1 MATNNMPWG
10 DAFIVQ
16 TPTLDRWSQ
25 QLYQEQKIRQAKQ
38 QQEDAALDANI
49 QKEIGKVRSV
59 DTPEVIQAYHDYK
72 QGKKQLLFDKQLQKD
87 PLAYN
92 QAQQKV
98 LQDYQRVFTTAN
110 KSAEIKDMQKQL
122 ATDRIKNPNAYADD
136 FGDRI
141 ATLIN
146 TPVSKAGQHE
156 VYGDLTNPDSYRY
169 QGSNTDWSKIVND
182 AAGKTIKSSGTPTT
196 LPGGL
201 QTSTPIYEYG
211 NTPAQIKD
219 NILGTMAVHQ
229 TGRDAAYTWDHI
241 PEADIE
247 KTVKDF
253 QAIPK
258 EDWQKMGLQEPQ
270 DIMPKNPDNKAEN
283 LASYFAMKHFIANRP
298 RFVENK
304 LQDNKKAVLDYN
316 LNKSLILAGVN
327 HGYRNAEIKLRDELK
342 NRDESGQNDAMDEL
356 YDEVKKDA
364 LNNRIKYEPVEGQPY
379 DQYQMKATPG
389 MKKIFGVPDG
399 KGHMIYPDDFR
410 FSKDFTKV
418 TPVYLEHSY
427 DDKNN
432 RTEEVVKDKNNRAKV
447 LMDLSK
453 PILESEF
460 KQRWKKEIMG
470 AGAYGKTL
478 KGGGQK
484 TSVPAENKVED
495 LRKKYNY

>member
-87 PLAYN
+87 PLGYN

-98 LQDYQRVFTTAN
+98 LQDYQKVFTTAN
-110 KSAEIKDMQKQL
+110 KSAEIKDLVKNIGTIG
-122 ATDRIKNPNAYADD
+122 ASDRSDD
-136 FGDRI
+136 YGQRV
-141 ATLIN
+141 ATLMNTPLSQLTNHPVYGDELMNVDKYRYPGPNTNWADVIN
-146 TPVSKAGQHE
+146 KGAGETRKIAGTPVSI
-156 VYGDLTNPDSYRY
+156 N
-169 QGSNTDWSKIVND
+169 
-182 AAGKTIKSSGTPTT
+182 
-196 LPGGL
+196 GGL
-201 QTSTPIYEYG
+201 QTSTPIYETRRSGKEVKDYLTG
-211 NTPAQIKD
+211 YMATHIGSKDAEWEWDHTPESVIKD
-219 NILGTMAVHQ
+219 TIKQ
-229 TGRDAAYTWDHI
+229 Y
-241 PEADIE
+241 
-247 KTVKDF
+247 
-253 QAIPK
+253 QALPK
-258 EDWQKMGLQEPQ
+258 ETWEQRGLKEPE
-270 DIMPKNPDNKAEN
+270 DLLSKNPDSKAEN
-283 LASYFAMKHFIANRP
+283 LASLKAMQYVISTRP
-298 RFVENK
+298 RLVENK

-316 LNKSLILAGVN
+316 LNKSLILAMVN
-327 HGYRNAEIKLRDELK
+327 HGYKDAEIKLRDELK

-364 LNNRIKYEPVEGQPY
+364 LNSKIKYEPAEGKPY
-379 DQYQMKATPG
+379 EQYQMKATPG
-389 MKKIFGVPDG
+389 MKKLFGVPDG

-427 DDKNN
+427 DNKNN

-460 KQRWKKEIMG
+460 KQRWKREIMG

-484 TSVPAENKVED
+484 NSVPAENKVED